1 MQTDQQAILKA
12 AIQANAVWCD
22 AVCVAHGLKTRWGSD
37 FWVCEDRP
45 PVYYPDLITLSPEAD
60 PMIAGKAA
68 TSIKDSYD
76 RLSLRKPYFKLFSA
90 HWYMAHPTG
99 LIGNDGKR
107 LEVRKVR
114 TVPELEAWSKS
125 WGGQP
130 EGDDIF
136 PQRLLTDPR
145 IRFLAVGGSGLA
157 ACLAETQYGQI
168 WSISNLYGPR
178 EDLTHCFRH
187 MAEEMPGIPITGYG
201 DEEETEMLQELG
213 FLRLTPL
220 SVWLAS

>member
-1 MQTDQQAILKA
+1 METDQQAILKA
-12 AIQANAVWCD
+12 AIEANAVWCD
-22 AVCVAHGLKTRWGSD
+22 AVCVGHELKTRWSSD

-60 PMIAGKAA
+60 PMTAGKAA

-76 RLSLRKPYFKLFSA
+76 RLMLDPPYFKLFSA
-90 HWYMAHPTG
+90 QWYMASPAGLTG
-99 LIGNDGKR
+99 EAD
-107 LEVRKVR
+107 ESVETQTMC
-114 TVPELEAWSKS
+114 TVSELSAWSKN

-136 PQRLLTDPR
+136 PERLLTDPR
-145 IRFLAVGGSGLA
+145 IRFLAAGEAGLA
-157 ACLAETQYGQI
+157 ACLAETDFGQV
-168 WSISNLYGPR
+168 WSISNLFGPR
-178 EDLTHCFRH
+178 EHLVHCFRH

-201 DEEETEMLQELG
+201 DEDECETLQELG
-213 FLRLTPL
+213 FLRLAPL